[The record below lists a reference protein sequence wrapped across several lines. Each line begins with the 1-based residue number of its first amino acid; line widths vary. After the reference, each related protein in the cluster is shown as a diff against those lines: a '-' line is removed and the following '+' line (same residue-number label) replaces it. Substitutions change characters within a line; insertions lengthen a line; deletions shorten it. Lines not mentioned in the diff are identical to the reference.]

1 MGLEDEMT
9 IRAADQGN
17 TICPDHRYP
26 SAYQLLP
33 APNNTALWDTT
44 TGTEVPRDFY
54 QTSTAKT
61 IGLDLTNLGI
71 AKSTF
76 ASLNNFTNKPQNISY
91 QFVVE
96 TSHATERGV
105 DISFDT
111 EGYFTATPQSNNNSG
126 DGTVPIWSAGYV
138 GTGTGVLP
146 PWPTPGDHIG
156 ILGPHFKTGY
166 MHTLSSSGSW
176 KPLRN
181 SQTSLFPLIKGCIRQ
196 MKE

>member
-9 IRAADQGN
+9 IRAADLGN

-44 TGTEVPRDFY
+44 TGTEVPLDFY

-76 ASLNNFTNKPQNISY
+76 ASLNNFTNKPKNISY
-91 QFVVE
+91 QFVVG
-96 TSHATERGV
+96 TSHTTERGV

-126 DGTVPIWSAGYV
+126 DGTVPIWSAGPID
-138 GTGTGVLP
+138 TGTGVCHR
-146 PWPTPGDHIG
+146 GQRRA
-156 ILGPHFKTGY
+156 KE
-166 MHTLSSSGSW
+166 
-176 KPLRN
+176 
-181 SQTSLFPLIKGCIRQ
+181 CIRQ